1 MKITNHGAVTA
12 DFPTYEAVNYS
23 SYCHDSA
30 NADKHVFPGCLV
42 VCSLRQMFGLH
53 VVSEINGRQGR
64 KNDSYESGRGYWNR
78 LLS

>member
-12 DFPTYEAVNYS
+12 DLHTYEAVNYS
-23 SYCHDSA
+23 SYSHDSA

-64 KNDSYESGRGYWNR
+64 KK
-78 LLS
+78 